1 MKTNVYNM
9 SGAQV
14 GEVELSDVIFGIEP
28 NVSVMHD
35 VVKNHLA
42 NCRQGT
48 QSALTRAEVSGGG
61 KKPWRQKGTGRARQ
75 GSTRAPQWTHGGIV
89 FAPKPRDYSYRLNKK
104 VRRLAIKSALSSKAQ
119 TNDIVV
125 IDEIK
130 MDEIKT
136 KVFKQFLDAV
146 KVDRKALVI
155 TAEANELVVKS
166 ARNIEG
172 VEITFA
178 NLINVYDV
186 LNANKLVMDKAAL
199 AKIVRVLRSAHR
211 HQDRD
216 QGCHRRDLR
225 RQGRQG
231 QHHPH
236 GRQGQAAGPLS
247 RRPHR
252 LLQEGDDQADRRFQV
267 HRVLRRHG
275 LIQISK
281 RSVTQNG
288 TENFQALYPC
298 KTEHDRFRFRGRR

>member
-61 KKPWRQKGTGRARQ
+61 TKPWRQKGTGRARQ

-136 KVFKQFLDAV
+136 KVFKKFLDAV

-199 AKIVRVLRSAHR
+199 AKIEEVFA
-211 HQDRD
+211 
-216 QGCHRRDLR
+216 
-225 RQGRQG
+225 
-231 QHHPH
+231 
-236 GRQGQAAGPLS
+236 
-247 RRPHR
+247 
-252 LLQEGDDQADRRFQV
+252 
-267 HRVLRRHG
+267 
-275 LIQISK
+275 
-281 RSVTQNG
+281 
-288 TENFQALYPC
+288 
-298 KTEHDRFRFRGRR
+298 